1 MDDVSFNFRPR
12 AQPLR
17 PGIVLPDAAAQEPGF
32 EANAAELHKPRTPP
46 RRWPE
51 FRGPGTVVPLP
62 GAAGATR
69 GYP

>member
-1 MDDVSFNFRPR
+1 MDEVSFNFRPR
-12 AQPLR
+12 VQAQR
-17 PGIVLPDAAAQEPGF
+17 PGIVLPDAAAQEPRF
-32 EANAAELHKPRTPP
+32 EANAAELHKPQRPP

-51 FRGPGTVVPLP
+51 FRGPGSVAPLP